1 MGESFVFALL
11 EHRNSTRKRTLALKA
26 ARLIVGHFF
35 KDALRSHHILFFY
48 VHQKAQSLDSY
59 QRLFCKSL
67 GSHLTLRPKS
77 LKDATDSHFPR
88 VHSKLLKRLFHS
100 RFVYVVEFSQI
111 SSSFWMQ
118 QDLENQK
125 V

>member
-1 MGESFVFALL
+1 MDESFVFVLL
-11 EHRNSTRKRTLALKA
+11 EHGDLTRKRALALKV
-26 ARLIVGHFF
+26 ARLIVGCFF
-35 KDALRSHHILFFY
+35 KEALRSHHMLFFY
-48 VHQKAQSLDSY
+48 VQQKAQSLDSY

-77 LKDATDSHFPR
+77 LKGATDSHFPR
-88 VHSKLLKRLFHS
+88 VHSKLLKRLLNS

-111 SSSFWMQ
+111 SSSVWMQ